1 MNPSSIVLH
10 KKSRQLELGYAD
22 GSQFHLDA
30 EYLRVFSPSAEVR
43 GHHPS
48 QAVLQH
54 GKKHVAIESISAVG
68 NYAIQL
74 NFDDKHNSGIY
85 SWQYLRE
92 LADNHDAWWQNYLDQ
107 LAAQGKHRD
116 PDVQVVS
123 LFEPPPS
130 ENNKP

>member
-1 MNPSSIVLH
+1 VTPTSIVLH

-22 GSQFHLDA
+22 GEQVLLNA

-54 GKKHVAIESISAVG
+54 GKKNVAIEAISAVG

-74 NFDDKHNSGIY
+74 TFDDGHDSGIY
-85 SWQYLRE
+85 SWQYLRD
-92 LADNHDAWWQNYLDQ
+92 LADNRETLWHEYLEQ
-107 LAAQGKHRD
+107 LATQGKHRD
-116 PDVQVVS
+116 PEVQVVS
-123 LFEPPPS
+123 LFDPGPPS
-130 ENNKP
+130 KH